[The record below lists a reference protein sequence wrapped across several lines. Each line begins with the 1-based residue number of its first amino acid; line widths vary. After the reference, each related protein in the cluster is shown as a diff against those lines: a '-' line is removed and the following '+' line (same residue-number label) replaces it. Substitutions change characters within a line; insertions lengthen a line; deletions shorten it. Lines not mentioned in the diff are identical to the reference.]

1 MADGYTNAARAFLGQ
16 GLGMGWGDEAEAWLR
31 SKMGEK
37 PYEQALQQIRQ
48 EYAQYARENP
58 GTAMAAEFAGGMAPA
73 IGMMF
78 VPGAQGAA
86 AAQAQRSTMGALGRL
101 AALGGVTGA
110 VSGAGSATEGERGS
124 GALVGGTLGTA
135 IGGGAPVVLR
145 SAKGAG
151 QWLRDRLAPTEAVIS
166 QRAGEKMTRA
176 MRASDLTPQQIEQM
190 MAKDRS
196 MGVPSTL
203 ANVDSAVAKL
213 AEAVA
218 QRTGKG
224 TQKVEKTLTQQK
236 AGARERTY
244 QQVQKG
250 LQPGDYYSDEAN
262 LVSQLRKKANTVY
275 DEAYAWGDVDD
286 PRIVE
291 ALKNPQFQQFFQK
304 ARGIADTEAMA
315 AKLRGED
322 PSKYALPEIYKP
334 TGKFTDSGAEILEL
348 TKLPDVRTLDYIK
361 RGIDA
366 TIESGFAGKGLS
378 KTEASALR
386 DLRKV
391 FVNAID
397 EATGGEQSAYRNAR
411 KAYAGDME
419 VIDAMRAGMTD
430 FGKLDHEQVIKLVSE
445 MGNAEKEA
453 FRTGVARS
461 LYGQIMDT
469 AQNRNAASNIINNVE
484 TTAKLQPLFDD
495 PAHFRLFKAAL
506 EREAQLFQQANKI
519 LAGSQT
525 KQRQLMAE
533 ELEEA
538 PGVGQAMVQG
548 AFGNFSGALSGLATR
563 FANSATITPQVAD
576 KLADM
581 LMAKNPAE
589 VASVVKFLEDYAA
602 GQVPK
607 AVKATAGERGT
618 VMGTTTSIFNP
629 PAVEGDTS
637 GGIESAVQTMRQE
650 PEGESELER
659 EVRKMQESQE
669 KPPAS
674 LE

>member
-1 MADGYTNAARAFLGQ
+1 MADNAVNLTRAVLGQ

-31 SKMGEK
+31 SKLGDQ
-37 PYEQALQQIRQ
+37 PYEQALGQIRQ
-48 EYAQYARENP
+48 EYARYARENP

-73 IGMMF
+73 VGMMF
-78 VPGAQGAA
+78 VPGGQGAA
-86 AAQAQRSTMGALGRL
+86 VTQAQRSTAGALARL
-101 AALGGVTGA
+101 AALGGATGA
-110 VSGAGSATEGERGS
+110 VSGAGTAEEGGRVG
-124 GALVGGTLGTA
+124 GAVTGGTLGTI

-145 SAKGAG
+145 GAKGAG
-151 QWLRDRLAPTEAVIS
+151 QWLRERLAPTESVIAS
-166 QRAGEKMTRA
+166 RAGEKMTKA
-176 MRASDLTPQQIEQM
+176 MRESNLTPQQIEQM
-190 MAKDRS
+190 VARDRA
-196 MGVPSTL
+196 MGVPSTV
-203 ANVDSAVAKL
+203 ANVDAAMADL

-224 TQKVEKTLTQQK
+224 TRKVEKTLTQQK
-236 AGARERTY
+236 TGARERTY
-244 QQVQKG
+244 QQVAKG
-250 LQPGDYYSDEAN
+250 LQPGDYYADEAN
-262 LVSQLRKKANTVY
+262 LVKELRSRAQTVY
-275 DEAYAWGDVDD
+275 DDAYAHGDVDD

-304 ARGIADTEAMA
+304 ARSIADTEAMA

-322 PSKYALPEIYKP
+322 PSKFALPEIYKP
-334 TGKFTDSGAEILEL
+334 SGKFTESGAEVLEL
-348 TKLPDVRTLDYIK
+348 TRLPDVRTLDYIK

-397 EATGGEQSAYRNAR
+397 ENVPAYRDAR

-419 VIDAMRAGMTD
+419 VIDAMRMGMDD
-430 FGKLDHEQVIKLVSE
+430 FKNLDHEQVIKLVSG

-453 FRTGVARS
+453 FRTGVARNI
-461 LYGQIMDT
+461 YGQIMGT
-469 AQNRNAASNIINNVE
+469 SQNRNAASNIINNVE

-506 EREAQLFQQANKI
+506 EREAQLFQQANQILGNSRTQKRKI
-519 LAGSQT
+519 
-525 KQRQLMAE
+525 MAE
-533 ELEEA
+533 GLDESQ
-538 PGVGQAMVQG
+538 GVGQAMVQG

-576 KLADM
+576 KMADM
-581 LMAKNPAE
+581 LMAKNPAD
-589 VASVVKFLEDYAA
+589 VAAVVKFLDDYAA

-607 AVKATAGERGT
+607 AVRATAGEAGT
-618 VMGTTTSIFNP
+618 VMGTTTSIWNP
-629 PAVEGDTS
+629 PAVQG
-637 GGIESAVQTMRQE
+637 E
-650 PEGESELER
+650 PTGTIEGEITSLPEPSDELE
-659 EVRKMQESQE
+659 QEWLKTQKRSDGTL
-669 KPPAS
+669 PDR

>member
-1 MADGYTNAARAFLGQ
+1 MADGITNAARAFLGQ
-16 GLGMGWGDEAEAWLR
+16 GLGMGWGDEAEAWMR
-31 SKMGEK
+31 SKLGQK

-48 EYAQYARENP
+48 EYAQYSRENP
-58 GTAMAAEFAGGMAPA
+58 VTAMAAEFAGGMAPA
-73 IGMMF
+73 VGMMF
-78 VPGAQGAA
+78 VPGAQPAA
-86 AAQAQRSTMGALGRL
+86 VAQAQRSTMGALGRL
-101 AALGGVTGA
+101 AALGGATGA
-110 VSGAGSATEGERGS
+110 VSGAGSATEGERGT
-124 GALVGGTLGTA
+124 GAVVGGTLGTV
-135 IGGGAPVVLR
+135 IGAGTPVVLR
-145 SAKGAG
+145 SAKSAG
-151 QWLRDRLAPTEAVIS
+151 QWLRDRLAPTEATIAARS
-166 QRAGEKMTRA
+166 GEKMTRA
-176 MRASDLTPQQIEQM
+176 MRESDLTPQQIEQM
-190 MAKDRS
+190 MAKDRA
-196 MGVPSTL
+196 MGVPSTV
-203 ANVDSAVAKL
+203 ANVDGAMADL

-224 TQKVEKTLTQQK
+224 TRKVEKTLTQQK
-236 AGARERTY
+236 TGARERTY
-244 QQVQKG
+244 QQVAKG
-250 LQPGDYYSDEAN
+250 LQPGDYYADEAN
-262 LVSQLRKKANTVY
+262 LVKELRAKAGNVY

-322 PSKYALPEIYKP
+322 PSKFALPEIYKP
-334 TGKFTDSGAEILEL
+334 TGKFTESGAEILEL
-348 TKLPDVRTLDYIK
+348 TRLPDVRTLDYIK

-397 EATGGEQSAYRNAR
+397 ENVPAYRDAR
-411 KAYAGDME
+411 KVYAGDME
-419 VIDAMRAGMTD
+419 VIDAMRMGMLD
-430 FGKLDHEQVIKLVSE
+430 FNKLDHEQVIKMVAG

-453 FRTGVARS
+453 FRTGVARN
-461 LYGQIMDT
+461 LYGTIMDPST
-469 AQNRNAASNIINNVE
+469 NFNAANRIINSPE

-519 LAGSQT
+519 LGGSQT
-525 KQRQLMAE
+525 AKRQAMAE
-533 ELEEA
+533 GLDE
-538 PGVGQAMVQG
+538 GQGIGQAMVQG

-576 KLADM
+576 KLAGM
-581 LMAKNPAE
+581 LMAKNPSE
-589 VASVVKFLEDYAA
+589 VASVVRFLEDYAA

-607 AVKATAGERGT
+607 AVKATAGEAGT
-618 VMGTTTSIFNP
+618 VMGATTSIFNP
-629 PAVEGDTS
+629 PAVENDTS
-637 GGIESAVQTMRQE
+637 AGIEGSMPTMPDE
-650 PEGESELER
+650 AEGDSDLDR
-659 EVRKMQESQE
+659 EWRKMQEP
-669 KPPAS
+669 KGGMPDT

>member
-1 MADGYTNAARAFLGQ
+1 MADGITNTARAFLGQ
-16 GLGMGWGDEAEAWLR
+16 GLGMGWGDEGEAWLR
-31 SKMGEK
+31 SKLGGR

-48 EYAQYARENP
+48 EYAQYARDNP

-73 IGMMF
+73 VGMMF
-78 VPGAQGAA
+78 VPGAQPAA
-86 AAQAQRSTMGALGRL
+86 VAQAQRSTVGALGRL
-101 AALGGVTGA
+101 AALGGATGA
-110 VSGAGSATEGERGS
+110 VSGAGSATEGDRGT
-124 GALVGGTLGTA
+124 GAVVGGTLGTI

-145 SAKGAG
+145 GAKGAG
-151 QWLRDRLAPTEAVIS
+151 QWLRDRLAPTEATIAS
-166 QRAGEKMTRA
+166 RAGEKMTQA
-176 MRASDLTPQQIEQM
+176 MRESNLTPQQIEQM

-196 MGVPSTL
+196 MNVPSTL
-203 ANVDSAVAKL
+203 ANVDGAMADL

-224 TQKVEKTLTQQK
+224 TRKVEKTLTQQK
-236 AGARERTY
+236 TGARERAY
-244 QQVQKG
+244 QQVSKG
-250 LQPGDYYSDEAN
+250 LQPGDYYADEAN
-262 LVSQLRKKANTVY
+262 LVKELRSRAQTVY
-275 DEAYAWGDVDD
+275 DDAYAHGDVDD

-304 ARGIADTEAMA
+304 ARSIADTEAMA

-322 PSKYALPEIYKP
+322 PSKFALPEIYKP
-334 TGKFTDSGAEILEL
+334 SGKFTESGAEVLEL
-348 TKLPDVRTLDYIK
+348 TRLPDVRTLDYIK

-397 EATGGEQSAYRNAR
+397 ENVPAYRDAR

-419 VIDAMRAGMTD
+419 VIDAMRTGMSD
-430 FGKLDHEQVIKLVSE
+430 FNKLDHEQVIKLVSG

-453 FRTGVARS
+453 FRTGVARN
-461 LYGQIMDT
+461 LYGTIMDPST
-469 AQNRNAASNIINNVE
+469 NFNAANRIINSPE

-519 LAGSQT
+519 LGGSQT
-525 KQRQLMAE
+525 AKRQAMAE
-533 ELEEA
+533 GLDESQ
-538 PGVGQAMVQG
+538 GVGQAMVQG

-607 AVKATAGERGT
+607 AVKATAGEAGA

-629 PAVEGDTS
+629 PAVESDTS
-637 GGIESAVQTMRQE
+637 GGIEDAMQAMPQE
-650 PEGESELER
+650 PEGESDLDR
-659 EVRKMQESQE
+659 EWRKMNTPKGQL
-669 KPPAS
+669 PDT

>member
-1 MADGYTNAARAFLGQ
+1 MADNAVNLTRAVLGQ

-31 SKMGEK
+31 SKLGDQ
-37 PYEQALQQIRQ
+37 PYEQALGQIRQ
-48 EYAQYARENP
+48 EYARYARENP

-73 IGMMF
+73 VGMMF
-78 VPGAQGAA
+78 IPGAQPAA
-86 AAQAQRSTMGALGRL
+86 VAQAQRSTVGALGRL
-101 AALGGVTGA
+101 AALGGATGA
-110 VSGAGSATEGERGS
+110 VSGAGSATEGERGT
-124 GALVGGTLGTA
+124 GAVVGGTLGTI

-145 SAKGAG
+145 STKSAG
-151 QWLRDRLAPTEAVIS
+151 QWLRDRLAPTEATIAS
-166 QRAGEKMTRA
+166 RAGEKMTRA
-176 MRASDLTPQQIEQM
+176 MRESDLTPQQIEQM
-190 MAKDRS
+190 MAKDRA
-196 MGVPSTL
+196 MNVPSTL
-203 ANVDSAVAKL
+203 ANVDGAMADL

-224 TQKVEKTLTQQK
+224 TRKVEKTLTQQK
-236 AGARERTY
+236 TGARERTY
-244 QQVQKG
+244 QQVSKG
-250 LQPGDYYSDEAN
+250 LQPGDYYADEAN
-262 LVSQLRKKANTVY
+262 LVKELRSRAQTVY
-275 DEAYAWGDVDD
+275 DDAYAHGDVDD

-304 ARGIADTEAMA
+304 ARSIADTEAMA

-322 PSKYALPEIYKP
+322 PSKFALPEIYKP
-334 TGKFTDSGAEILEL
+334 SGKFTESGAEVLEL
-348 TKLPDVRTLDYIK
+348 TRLPDVRTLDYIK

-397 EATGGEQSAYRNAR
+397 ENVPAYRDAR

-419 VIDAMRAGMTD
+419 VIDAMRMGMDD
-430 FGKLDHEQVIKLVSE
+430 FKNLDHEQVIKLVSG

-453 FRTGVARS
+453 FRTGVARNI
-461 LYGQIMDT
+461 YGQIMGT
-469 AQNRNAASNIINNVE
+469 SQNRNAASNIINNVE

-519 LAGSQT
+519 LGGSQT
-525 KQRQLMAE
+525 AKRQAMAE
-533 ELEEA
+533 GLDE
-538 PGVGQAMVQG
+538 GQGIGQAMVQG

-607 AVKATAGERGT
+607 AVKATAGEAGA

-637 GGIESAVQTMRQE
+637 GGIEAAMPATPEM

-659 EVRKMQESQE
+659 EWRKMNAPKQTA
-669 KPPAS
+669 PDT

>member
-1 MADGYTNAARAFLGQ
+1 MADGITNTARAFLGQ
-16 GLGMGWGDEAEAWLR
+16 GLGMGWGDEGEAWLR
-31 SKMGEK
+31 SKLGGR

-58 GTAMAAEFAGGMAPA
+58 ATAMAAEFAGGMAPA
-73 IGMMF
+73 VGMMF
-78 VPGAQGAA
+78 IPGAQPAA
-86 AAQAQRSTMGALGRL
+86 VAQAQRSTVGALGRL
-101 AALGGVTGA
+101 AALGGATGA
-110 VSGAGSATEGERGS
+110 VSGAGSATEGERGT
-124 GALVGGTLGTA
+124 GAVVGGTLGTI

-145 SAKGAG
+145 STKSAG
-151 QWLRDRLAPTEAVIS
+151 QWLRDRLAPTEATIAS
-166 QRAGEKMTRA
+166 RAGEKMTRA
-176 MRASDLTPQQIEQM
+176 MRESDLTPQQIEQM
-190 MAKDRS
+190 MAKDRA
-196 MGVPSTL
+196 MNVPSTL
-203 ANVDSAVAKL
+203 ANVDGAMADL

-224 TQKVEKTLTQQK
+224 TRKVEKTLTQQK
-236 AGARERTY
+236 TGARERTY
-244 QQVQKG
+244 QQVSKG
-250 LQPGDYYSDEAN
+250 LQPGDYYTDEAN
-262 LVSQLRKKANTVY
+262 LVKELRSRAQTVY
-275 DEAYAWGDVDD
+275 DDAYAQGDVDD

-304 ARGIADTEAMA
+304 ARSIADTEAMA

-322 PSKYALPEIYKP
+322 PSKFALPEIYKP
-334 TGKFTDSGAEILEL
+334 SGKFTESGAEVLEL
-348 TKLPDVRTLDYIK
+348 TRLPDVRTLDYIK

-397 EATGGEQSAYRNAR
+397 ENVPAYRDAR

-419 VIDAMRAGMTD
+419 VIDAMRMGMDD
-430 FGKLDHEQVIKLVSE
+430 FKNLDHEQVIKLVSG

-453 FRTGVARS
+453 FRTGVARNI
-461 LYGQIMDT
+461 YGQIMGT
-469 AQNRNAASNIINNVE
+469 SQNRNAASNIINNVE

-506 EREAQLFQQANKI
+506 EREAQLFQQANQILGNSRTQKRKI
-519 LAGSQT
+519 
-525 KQRQLMAE
+525 MAE
-533 ELEEA
+533 GLDESQ
-538 PGVGQAMVQG
+538 GVGQAMVQG

-607 AVKATAGERGT
+607 AVKATAGEAGA
-618 VMGTTTSIFNP
+618 VMGATTSAFNP
-629 PAVEGDTS
+629 PAVEGEES
-637 GGIESAVQTMRQE
+637 GGIEAAMSTTPEM

-659 EVRKMQESQE
+659 EWRKMNAPKQTA
-669 KPPAS
+669 PNT

>member
-1 MADGYTNAARAFLGQ
+1 MADGTINAARAFLGQ

-31 SKMGEK
+31 SRLGDQ

-48 EYAQYARENP
+48 EYARYARENP

-78 VPGAQGAA
+78 VPGAQPAA
-86 AAQAQRSTMGALGRL
+86 VAQAQRSTIGALGRL
-101 AALGGVTGA
+101 AALGGATGA

-145 SAKGAG
+145 SAKSAG
-151 QWLRDRLAPTEAVIS
+151 QWLRDRRAPTEATIS
-166 QRAGEKMTRA
+166 ARAGEKMTKA
-176 MRASDLTPQQIEQM
+176 MRESDLTPQQIEQM
-190 MAKDRS
+190 MAKDRAL
-196 MGVPSTL
+196 GVPSTL
-203 ANVDSAVAKL
+203 ANVDAAMADL

-224 TQKVEKTLTQQK
+224 TRKVEKTLTQQK
-236 AGARERTY
+236 TGARERTY

-250 LQPGDYYSDEAN
+250 LQPGNFYEDEAR
-262 LVSQLRKKANTVY
+262 LVKELRAKANNVY

-322 PSKYALPEIYKP
+322 PAKYALPEIYKP

-397 EATGGEQSAYRNAR
+397 EATGGEQSAYRTAR
-411 KAYAGDME
+411 QAYAGDME
-419 VIDAMRAGMTD
+419 VIDAMRAGMQD
-430 FGKLDHEQVIKLVSE
+430 FGKLDHEQVIKLVSG
-445 MGNAEKEA
+445 MGSAEKEA

-461 LYGQIMDT
+461 LYSTIMDPST
-469 AQNRNAASNIINNVE
+469 NFNAANRIINSPE

-519 LAGSQT
+519 LGGSQT
-525 KQRQLMAE
+525 AKRKGMAE
-533 ELEEA
+533 ELDEG
-538 PGVGQAMVQG
+538 PGVGQAVVQG
-548 AFGNFSGALSGLATR
+548 ALGNFSGALSGLATR

-589 VASVVKFLEDYAA
+589 VAAVVKFLEDYAA
-602 GQVPK
+602 GQAPK
-607 AVKATAGERGT
+607 AVKATAGEAGA

-629 PAVEGDTS
+629 PAVEGETS
-637 GGIESAVQTMRQE
+637 AGIEAAMPTTPDV
-650 PEGESELER
+650 PEGESDLER
-659 EVRKMQESQE
+659 EWRKMNAPKQTA
-669 KPPAS
+669 PDT

>member
-1 MADGYTNAARAFLGQ
+1 MADGITNTARAFLGQ
-16 GLGMGWGDEAEAWLR
+16 GLGMGWGDEGEAWLR
-31 SKMGEK
+31 SKLGGR

-58 GTAMAAEFAGGMAPA
+58 ATAMAAEFAGGMAPA
-73 IGMMF
+73 VGMMF
-78 VPGAQGAA
+78 IPGAQPAA
-86 AAQAQRSTMGALGRL
+86 VAQAQRSTVGALGRL
-101 AALGGVTGA
+101 AALGGATGA
-110 VSGAGSATEGERGS
+110 VSGAGSATEGERGT
-124 GALVGGTLGTA
+124 GAVVGGTLGTI

-145 SAKGAG
+145 STKSAG
-151 QWLRDRLAPTEAVIS
+151 QWLRDRLAPTEATIAS
-166 QRAGEKMTRA
+166 RAGEKMTRA
-176 MRASDLTPQQIEQM
+176 MRESDLTPQQIEQM
-190 MAKDRS
+190 MAKDRA
-196 MGVPSTL
+196 MNVPSTL
-203 ANVDSAVAKL
+203 ANVDGAMADL

-224 TQKVEKTLTQQK
+224 TRKVEKTLTQQK
-236 AGARERTY
+236 TGARERTY
-244 QQVQKG
+244 QQVSKG
-250 LQPGDYYSDEAN
+250 LQPGDYYTDEAN
-262 LVSQLRKKANTVY
+262 LVKELRSRAQTVY
-275 DEAYAWGDVDD
+275 DDAYAHGDVDD

-304 ARGIADTEAMA
+304 ARSIADTEAMA

-322 PSKYALPEIYKP
+322 PSKFALPEIYKP
-334 TGKFTDSGAEILEL
+334 SGKFTESGAEVLEL
-348 TKLPDVRTLDYIK
+348 TRLPDVRTLDYIK

-397 EATGGEQSAYRNAR
+397 ENVPAYRDAR

-419 VIDAMRAGMTD
+419 VIDAMRAGMSD
-430 FGKLDHEQVIKLVSE
+430 FGKLDHEQVIKLVSG

-453 FRTGVARS
+453 FRTGVARN
-461 LYGQIMDT
+461 LYGTIMDPST
-469 AQNRNAASNIINNVE
+469 NFNAANRIINSPE

-519 LAGSQT
+519 LGGSQT
-525 KQRQLMAE
+525 AKRQAMAE
-533 ELEEA
+533 GLDESQ
-538 PGVGQAMVQG
+538 GVGQAMVQG

-607 AVKATAGERGT
+607 AVKATAGEAGA

-629 PAVEGDTS
+629 PAVESDTS
-637 GGIESAVQTMRQE
+637 GDIEAALPATPDV
-650 PEGESELER
+650 PDGESDLDR
-659 EVRKMQESQE
+659 EWRKMNTPRGQL
-669 KPPAS
+669 PDS